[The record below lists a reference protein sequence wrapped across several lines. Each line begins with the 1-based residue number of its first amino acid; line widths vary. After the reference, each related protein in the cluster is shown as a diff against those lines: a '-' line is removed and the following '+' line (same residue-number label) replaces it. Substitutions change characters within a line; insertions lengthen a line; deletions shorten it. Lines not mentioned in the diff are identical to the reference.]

1 MPARKSDI
9 SRAMYYDHGCK
20 TYADVAIVYVDLQP
34 FFHMWRTGHNGHR
47 LKNANFRR
55 EMLTFLR
62 QDICDRASGLGFQ
75 VVSEHGSEIL
85 RLIYIPDD
93 VTPVVKWNALVF
105 NKYRQRLKILDDCL
119 WSILMNRP
127 SILSYIHKTLSV
139 MLTLNDQ
146 AIPWQFNRFRDTSL
160 MASQNDLARELE
172 AFSAQ
177 YKAFSAQQYGPS
189 PLRDL
194 LYTNIRNDQRA
205 NDDAREKADLKITY
219 EIDTERALKASEA
232 LFSRINDIASLPA
245 PHVPE
250 QLLKGSVNMEPDER
264 EPVNPNALIL
274 AWLAIMIGL
283 GLMFWS
289 FISIM
294 TV

>member
-9 SRAMYYDHGCK
+9 IRAMYYEYDSK
-20 TYADVAIVYVDLQP
+20 AYDDVAIVYIDMQP
-34 FFHMWRTGHNGHR
+34 FFHMWRTGRNGHHLR
-47 LKNANFRR
+47 NANFRR

-105 NKYRQRLKILDDCL
+105 NKYRQRLKILDGCL

-139 MLTLNDQ
+139 MRTLNDQ
-146 AIPWQFNRFRDTSL
+146 AIPWQFNRFRDASL
-160 MASQNDLARELE
+160 MASQNDLAKELGT
-172 AFSAQ
+172 
-177 YKAFSAQQYGPS
+177 FSAQQYGPS

-194 LYTNIRNDQRA
+194 LYTNIRNEQSA

-232 LFSRINDIASLPA
+232 LFSRINDIVPLPV

-264 EPVNPNALIL
+264 ESVNPNMQMIAI
-274 AWLAIMIGL
+274 LAIMIGL

-289 FISIM
+289 FISIIA
-294 TV
+294 V